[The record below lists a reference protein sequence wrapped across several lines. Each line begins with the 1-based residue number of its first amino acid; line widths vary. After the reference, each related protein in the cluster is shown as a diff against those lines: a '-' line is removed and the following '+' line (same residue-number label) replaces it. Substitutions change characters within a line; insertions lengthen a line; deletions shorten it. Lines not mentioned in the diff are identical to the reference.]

1 MRFLF
6 CLARAIV
13 KNGFKI
19 LADAVPF
26 GGALYDV
33 AVDAWRDHH
42 QERLGEPAARSEVA
56 LAGELQEL
64 AQAPAEQVRREAAEA
79 VQQAAGDQPQELRL
93 ALTAYLTQVPAM
105 VRRVS

>member
-26 GGALYDV
+26 GGALNDV
-33 AVDAWRDHH
+33 AVDAWQNFR
-42 QERLGEPAARSEVA
+42 QGRPAEVAPQPEAA

-64 AQAPAEQVRREAAEA
+64 AQAPPEVRC
-79 VQQAAGDQPQELRL
+79 AGQFFSRIANL
-93 ALTAYLTQVPAM
+93 AG
-105 VRRVS
+105 